1 MELCCTVSPIL
12 VLVSAEALHN
22 IHIKQGDWSATCVEH
37 EGWQRQL
44 ARVPTAQILKLSEL
58 PTCHVSTG

>member
-1 MELCCTVSPIL
+1 

-22 IHIKQGDWSATCVEH
+22 TDIKQDDWSATCVEH

-44 ARVPTAQILKLSEL
+44 ARIPTAQIVKLSEL
-58 PTCHVSTG
+58 PACHGSAG